1 MAEMETLEIPDSPP
15 TGGGSIAEKPRLSEQ
30 EKKNNHIASE
40 QKRRQAIRE
49 GFDEI
54 ADLTPGLSGH
64 GRSEAMV
71 LDGASRFLRSLLAQ
85 RWKLLQQ
92 AHEQGLDVRKYQ
104 MDAKSMEMAEQAY
117 IEEES
122 YYNGRS

>member
-1 MAEMETLEIPDSPP
+1 MDRDSPLG
-15 TGGGSIAEKPRLSEQ
+15 TGSLADKPRLSEQ

-54 ADLTPGLSGH
+54 ADLTPGMSGH

-71 LDGASRFLRSLLAQ
+71 LESASSYLRSLLAH
-85 RWKLLQQ
+85 RWRLLQKAQ
-92 AHEQGLDVRKYQ
+92 EMGIDTRDFLMDQETLRLAEEYYHE
-104 MDAKSMEMAEQAY
+104 E
-117 IEEES
+117 
-122 YYNGRS
+122 YNGIKQDGQQTQG

>member
-1 MAEMETLEIPDSPP
+1 MDHNSPLMS
-15 TGGGSIAEKPRLSEQ
+15 GSLADKPRLSEQ

-71 LDGASRFLRSLLAQ
+71 LEGASRFLKSLLAE

-92 AHEQGLDVRKYQ
+92 AQEQGLDTRKYQ
-104 MDAKSMEMAEQAY
+104 MDQGTMRLAEEAY
-117 IEEES
+117 LEEN
-122 YYNGRS
+122 YRYNGDRRG

>member
-1 MAEMETLEIPDSPP
+1 MV
-15 TGGGSIAEKPRLSEQ
+15 GSLAEKPRLSEQ

-64 GRSEAMV
+64 GRSEALV
-71 LDGASRFLRSLLAQ
+71 LDGASRYLKSLFAE
-85 RWKLLQQ
+85 RWQLLQRAQ
-92 AHEQGLDVRKYQ
+92 EQGLDVRKYQ
-104 MDAKSMEMAEQAY
+104 MDARSMEMAEQAY
-117 IEEES
+117 HEEES
-122 YYNGRS
+122 YYADQRG